1 MIVSLQSN
9 KLNII
14 IYLRAVPAIYVA
26 FVHYIAG
33 TTHIYI
39 ILFNFF
45 PSARAGDS
53 RHFRA
58 GGYEV
63 SHREGEFVLICRGYF
78 FYFVLDFRFI

>member
-1 MIVSLQSN
+1 MIVSPQSN

-14 IYLRAVPAIYVA
+14 IYLRAVPAIHVA
-26 FVHYIAG
+26 FVHYANPNSF
-33 TTHIYI
+33 IYA

-53 RHFRA
+53 RHFPA

-63 SHREGEFVLICRGYF
+63 SHREGEFVLICRGHF